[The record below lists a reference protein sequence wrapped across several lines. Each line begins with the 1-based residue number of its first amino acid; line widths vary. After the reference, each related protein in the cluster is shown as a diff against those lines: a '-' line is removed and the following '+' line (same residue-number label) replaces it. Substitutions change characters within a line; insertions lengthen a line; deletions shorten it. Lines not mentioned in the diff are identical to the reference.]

1 MPQIALHKDP
11 EIRVPFGGLINQE
24 KKAIYDSEE
33 YVYEGQGRG
42 TI

>member
-24 KKAIYDSEE
+24 KETIYDSEE
-33 YVYEGQGRG
+33 YKGQGRG